1 MPFPSQYGTV
11 NKSVHQHNL
20 QMAVQKVHVPQ
31 QDKGQWVPWV
41 SSLLG
46 FRQGL
51 RRGVREEKGAG
62 KPWECMSTQIKAA
75 LQEAC
80 YWSKMQTALRSMASF
95 RGGLF
100 HLWKTRGKGEWN
112 QWQHAALIY
121 PQGLAN
127 RTPFPSQSL
136 KIHKRPAS
144 ISQAGAH
151 GCSASSRTQGSEK
164 PGPVKLTQPMAEQLE
179 FNHPQ
184 GVFQAKPFRDSMIP
198 SCLGRNLFSGALQKG
213 F

>member
-62 KPWECMSTQIKAA
+62 KPGECMSTQIKAA
-75 LQEAC
+75 LQEAR
-80 YWSKMQTALRSMASF
+80 YWRKAQTACRASF
-95 RGGLF
+95 PSEVTRFAPKKREEKGS
-100 HLWKTRGKGEWN
+100 KTSSCP
-112 QWQHAALIY
+112 HAFVC
-121 PQGLAN
+121 PQS
-127 RTPFPSQSL
+127 PQ
-136 KIHKRPAS
+136 IQKRWE
-144 ISQAGAH
+144 
-151 GCSASSRTQGSEK
+151 SSRQG
-164 PGPVKLTQPMAEQLE
+164 PGLVVAPHPAWEGTCFLERCRRASREQRALPHKL
-179 FNHPQ
+179 H
-184 GVFQAKPFRDSMIP
+184 
-198 SCLGRNLFSGALQKG
+198 
-213 F
+213 

>member
-80 YWSKMQTALRSMASF
+80 YWSKVQTACRAWLPSEVACFTSEKQEEKGSETSGDMQPSFILKAWQIGHHSLSKASKF
-95 RGGLF
+95 IKDHWVSAR
-100 HLWKTRGKGEWN
+100 
-112 QWQHAALIY
+112 
-121 PQGLAN
+121 
-127 RTPFPSQSL
+127 
-136 KIHKRPAS
+136 
-144 ISQAGAH
+144 AGAH
-151 GCSASSRTQGSEK
+151 GCSATSRAQGSK
-164 PGPVKLTQPMAEQLE
+164 QSGPVKVALPMAERLE
-179 FNHPQ
+179 LNHPQ
-184 GVFQAKPFRDSMIP
+184 GPLQAKPSWDSLFP
-198 SCLGRNLFSGALQKG
+198 SCSGRNLFSGALQKG

>member
-62 KPWECMSTQIKAA
+62 KPGECMSTQIKAA

-80 YWSKMQTALRSMASF
+80 YWRKVQTAWRAWF
-95 RGGLF
+95 P
-100 HLWKTRGKGEWN
+100 KEVTRFAPRKREEKGSETSSDRRCPR
-112 QWQHAALIY
+112 IFVY
-121 PQGLAN
+121 PQS
-127 RTPFPSQSL
+127 P
-136 KIHKRPAS
+136 KIQKRWESYRLVVALHPAREGTCFLERCRRASREQRVLLHKL
-144 ISQAGAH
+144 H
-151 GCSASSRTQGSEK
+151 
-164 PGPVKLTQPMAEQLE
+164 
-179 FNHPQ
+179 
-184 GVFQAKPFRDSMIP
+184 
-198 SCLGRNLFSGALQKG
+198 
-213 F
+213 

>member
-62 KPWECMSTQIKAA
+62 KPWECMSTQIKPA

-80 YWSKMQTALRSMASF
+80 YWSKVQTACRAWLPSEVASF
-95 RGGLF
+95 AST
-100 HLWKTRGKGEWN
+100 KQEEKGSETSGDT
-112 QWQHAALIY
+112 QCPCAFIY

-127 RTPFPSQSL
+127 TTPFPEPKPQNSEE
-136 KIHKRPAS
+136 AS
-144 ISQAGAH
+144 ELSARARAH
-151 GCSASSRTQGSEK
+151 GCSA
-164 PGPVKLTQPMAEQLE
+164 
-179 FNHPQ
+179 
-184 GVFQAKPFRDSMIP
+184 
-198 SCLGRNLFSGALQKG
+198 SCLGRNLFSGASQKG

>member
-62 KPWECMSTQIKAA
+62 KPWECMSTQIKPASR
-75 LQEAC
+75 EAC
-80 YWSKMQTALRSMASF
+80 YWSKVQTACRAWLPSEVACYASEKQEEK
-95 RGGLF
+95 GSE
-100 HLWKTRGKGEWN
+100 TRGDT
-112 QWQHAALIY
+112 HCLCAFVYL
-121 PQGLAN
+121 QGLAN
-127 RTPFPSQSL
+127 VTPFPEQSL
-136 KIHKRPAS
+136 ERWAS
-144 ISQAGAH
+144 YPQGPGAR
-151 GCSASSRTQGSEK
+151 GCSA
-164 PGPVKLTQPMAEQLE
+164 
-179 FNHPQ
+179 
-184 GVFQAKPFRDSMIP
+184 
-198 SCLGRNLFSGALQKG
+198 SCLGRNLFSGVSQKG

>member
-62 KPWECMSTQIKAA
+62 KPWECMSTQIKPV

-80 YWSKMQTALRSMASF
+80 YWSKVQTACRAWLPSEVACYASE
-95 RGGLF
+95 
-100 HLWKTRGKGEWN
+100 KQEGKGSETSGGM
-112 QWQHAALIY
+112 HCLCAFSYL
-121 PQGLAN
+121 QGLAN
-127 RTPFPSQSL
+127 ATPFPEQSP
-136 KIHKRPAS
+136 KIQKRRAS
-144 ISQAGAH
+144 YQQGPETR
-151 GCSASSRTQGSEK
+151 GCSA
-164 PGPVKLTQPMAEQLE
+164 
-179 FNHPQ
+179 
-184 GVFQAKPFRDSMIP
+184 
-198 SCLGRNLFSGALQKG
+198 SCLGRNLFSGASQKG

>member
-62 KPWECMSTQIKAA
+62 EPWECMSTQIKAA
-75 LQEAC
+75 LRGARHGSKAPTAC
-80 YWSKMQTALRSMASF
+80 
-95 RGGLF
+95 RGGLPSEVPCVASEMQE
-100 HLWKTRGKGEWN
+100 GKESETGGN
-112 QWQHAALIY
+112 ALCLHSFICAR
-121 PQGLAN
+121 GLAS
-127 RTPFPSQSL
+127 TAPGAEQS
-136 KIHKRPAS
+136 PARRERRGS
-144 ISQAGAH
+144 YQQGPGAR
-151 GCSASSRTQGSEK
+151 GCSASCSG
-164 PGPVKLTQPMAEQLE
+164 M
-179 FNHPQ
+179 
-184 GVFQAKPFRDSMIP
+184 
-198 SCLGRNLFSGALQKG
+198 NLFSGASHEG

>member
-80 YWSKMQTALRSMASF
+80 YWSKVQTACRAWLPSEVACLASE
-95 RGGLF
+95 
-100 HLWKTRGKGEWN
+100 KQEEKGSETSGN
-112 QWQHAALIY
+112 MQ
-121 PQGLAN
+121 
-127 RTPFPSQSL
+127 PSF
-136 KIHKRPAS
+136 IHKAWQKGHHSLSKAS
-144 ISQAGAH
+144 EFTRCQRVSARAGACS
-151 GCSASSRTQGSEK
+151 CSATSRTQGSEQ
-164 PGPVKLTQPMAEQLE
+164 PGLVDVALPVAEWLELNQP
-179 FNHPQ
+179 
-184 GVFQAKPFRDSMIP
+184 
-198 SCLGRNLFSGALQKG
+198 
-213 F
+213 